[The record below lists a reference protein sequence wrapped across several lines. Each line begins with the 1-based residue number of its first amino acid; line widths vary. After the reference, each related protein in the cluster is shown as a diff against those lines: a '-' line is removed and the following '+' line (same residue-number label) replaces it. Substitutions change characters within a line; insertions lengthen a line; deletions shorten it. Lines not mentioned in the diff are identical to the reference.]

1 MMNPEDLLFATLS
14 IDVALTIIGCQI
26 WFRMTR
32 RDKRIDLLQEKLYD
46 ATRRFANHKQELQ
59 EKNLHLQTQLEKAEK
74 AWGDLQIELQYKELE
89 LNRFLVVYKR
99 LETSL
104 QDQTVKYNNLVRQYT
119 FLTSKSPNDEMP
131 I

>member
-1 MMNPEDLLFATLS
+1 MIPEDLLIAMSTIEVFL
-14 IDVALTIIGCQI
+14 ALIAVLI
-26 WFRMTR
+26 WQRIVKKDRRCDLMT
-32 RDKRIDLLQEKLYD
+32 EKLYD
-46 ATRRFANHKQELQ
+46 ATSRFAATKRDLQ

-74 AWGDLQIELQYKELE
+74 AWGDVQIELQYKEKE

-99 LETSL
+99 LETNL
-104 QDQTVKYNNLVRQYT
+104 QDQTVKYNNLVKQYT